1 MLKDGKISNALGK
14 LYESFGYLRFKM
26 NKFEEYDTYVEN
38 KSFLTSDNVIT
49 FTDTNGKL
57 MALKPDVTL
66 SIVKNSKDEPGIAKK
81 VYYNENVYRV
91 ASGSGA
97 FKEIMQSGLE
107 CVGDVGSYE
116 LSEVIGI
123 ALESLRVLSSECVL
137 DVSHLGIVSAAMEI
151 AGLSEVGKNKMRALF
166 SGKNVN
172 GAEALLEEEGASEEG
187 KKLILSLMRI
197 GGTSKAAIPAL
208 LALSSDKE
216 YLACVN
222 ELKEVL
228 SVAGDENLRVD
239 FSVMNDMR
247 YYNGVVFQGFVKGV
261 ARPVLSG
268 GQYDLLLKKMK
279 RSSKAVGFAV
289 YLDEI
294 EEEADSALDVDVLI
308 LFREGESVG
317 KIAEA
322 VRAERAKGKKVI
334 AEKKIPSFL
343 RYGEVKEL

>member
-1 MLKDGKISNALGK
+1 MKDGKISNALGK